1 VKKQLVLFNGR
12 AGVVYNPRD
21 PAWSTWP
28 DKYRVH
34 AYVAAH
40 STADAVRLIEE
51 YNGGWPR
58 AASELRTYWSKGTWG
73 RAMDGITPERGIWI
87 ATEFSDEKP
96 RRLNTMN
103 EQLEIPLKATPRTRV
118 RLPIDPD
125 DDIPR
130 TAWVIGALP
139 GAGVGFWVACVI
151 IAPVGQARTSSPR
164 RAVRVLTACRL
175 PPANL
180 LVEGREL
187 FVHAS
192 ERRAHVLL
200 GDITAS
206 SEVLHQRT
214 QRADDVYGV
223 GDDVAVSRRLVAAGE
238 GGDGI
243 EGGSQHRHEALNDC

>member
-103 EQLEIPLKATPRTRV
+103 EQLESPLKATPRTRV
-118 RLPIDPD
+118 RLPIDRAQEAGVA
-125 DDIPR
+125 IR
-130 TAWVIGALP
+130 TTYLRATPALP
-139 GAGVGFWVACVI
+139 VA
-151 IAPVGQARTSSPR
+151 R
-164 RAVRVLTACRL
+164 RARL
-175 PPANL
+175 
-180 LVEGREL
+180 
-187 FVHAS
+187 
-192 ERRAHVLL
+192 
-200 GDITAS
+200 
-206 SEVLHQRT
+206 
-214 QRADDVYGV
+214 
-223 GDDVAVSRRLVAAGE
+223 
-238 GGDGI
+238 
-243 EGGSQHRHEALNDC
+243 

>member
-1 VKKQLVLFNGR
+1 MKKQLVLFNGR
-12 AGVVYNPRD
+12 AAVVYNPRD
-21 PAWSTWP
+21 PVWWSMP
-28 DKYRVH
+28 DKYRVR
-34 AYVAAH
+34 AYVAAY

-130 TAWVIGALP
+130 TAWVTKEDPPVSGYWEVTDHETGTKRELWWFDTEKGRWTYGKWTDGQGTVRKYDMPAEVFRGTHAWRGLVTPSHEVYHTPPYSGLDLMNRAQEAGVAIRTTYLRATPALP
-139 GAGVGFWVACVI
+139 VA
-151 IAPVGQARTSSPR
+151 R
-164 RAVRVLTACRL
+164 RARL
-175 PPANL
+175 
-180 LVEGREL
+180 
-187 FVHAS
+187 
-192 ERRAHVLL
+192 
-200 GDITAS
+200 
-206 SEVLHQRT
+206 
-214 QRADDVYGV
+214 
-223 GDDVAVSRRLVAAGE
+223 
-238 GGDGI
+238 
-243 EGGSQHRHEALNDC
+243 

>member
-130 TAWVIGALP
+130 TAWVTKEDPPVSGYWEVTDHETGTKRERWWYEEKTAVWFTSGEARRSNALAMPAVVFRGTHAWRGLVTPSHEVYHTPPYSGLDLMNRAQQAGVAIRTTYLRATPALP
-139 GAGVGFWVACVI
+139 VA
-151 IAPVGQARTSSPR
+151 R
-164 RAVRVLTACRL
+164 RARL
-175 PPANL
+175 
-180 LVEGREL
+180 
-187 FVHAS
+187 
-192 ERRAHVLL
+192 
-200 GDITAS
+200 
-206 SEVLHQRT
+206 
-214 QRADDVYGV
+214 
-223 GDDVAVSRRLVAAGE
+223 
-238 GGDGI
+238 
-243 EGGSQHRHEALNDC
+243 